1 MRRTRAKRP
10 RSGPTGASAPSRSRC
25 SARWTTTSGGTKA
38 QAISTMYYAGGFKAG
53 IEFNRRF
60 WEEDE
65 HIYGGI
71 TYTDLPISLISYPST
86 DYLSQGGGVVLGAYC
101 WGASAYQFNAM
112 QPEDRTKWVVEYR
125 ARIHP
130 QYTEEFKSGVS
141 VPWHKVP
148 WVLGCYG
155 IWEDK
160 ERDYEE
166 TVRMAEGERIA
177 LAGEHLS
184 YLPAWQE
191 GAILSALDAIQH
203 LHDRA
208 TQR

>member
-1 MRRTRAKRP
+1 MQPADRTR
-10 RSGPTGASAPSRSRC
+10 
-25 SARWTTTSGGTKA
+25 
-38 QAISTMYYAGGFKAG
+38 
-53 IEFNRRF
+53 
-60 WEEDE
+60 
-65 HIYGGI
+65 
-71 TYTDLPISLISYPST
+71 
-86 DYLSQGGGVVLGAYC
+86 
-101 WGASAYQFNAM
+101 
-112 QPEDRTKWVVEYR
+112 WVVEYG

-166 TVRMAEGERIA
+166 TVRMDEGARIV

-184 YLPAWQE
+184 YLPAWME
-191 GAILSALDAIQH
+191 GAILSALDAVQQ
-203 LHDRA
+203 LHARA
-208 TQR
+208 VQGQGDQ